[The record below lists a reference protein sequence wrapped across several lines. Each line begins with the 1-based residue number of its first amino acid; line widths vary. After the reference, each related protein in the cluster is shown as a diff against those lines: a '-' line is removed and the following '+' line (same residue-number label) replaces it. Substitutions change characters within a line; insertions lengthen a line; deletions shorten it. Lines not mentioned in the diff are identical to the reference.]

1 MKSFKKNII
10 LLIDYQFFL
19 KFKYIFN
26 NIYINFNHIICNIFF
41 YLYIYIY
48 FDKIKQINFFLRI
61 FFKFFY
67 FLKFPGI
74 KLNLK
79 NSKFFFY

>member
-26 NIYINFNHIICNIFF
+26 NIYINFNHILFIDIQFKILKKKFKGEDGIVKIYYNNDYIGRNKFLDGAF
-41 YLYIYIY
+41 YVA
-48 FDKIKQINFFLRI
+48 
-61 FFKFFY
+61 
-67 FLKFPGI
+67 
-74 KLNLK
+74 
-79 NSKFFFY
+79 